1 MGVGG
6 DHGAKVSAK
15 GADWEDGGEEMKRV
29 SRRGEEGVRGEL
41 YREGK
46 AEEGGAIYGY
56 DGSQERR
63 KRGTCTKQAGMG
75 GRFWQGPG
83 VFLGGVEETYVKDTI
98 ECVFDGRSGESRVP
112 SLRRTENTE
121 VGDYGIG
128 DEGESGQEPST
139 DRDGPGQVGQTVAT
153 KGRLPHSSKDAA
165 PARHNAKASIERSEE
180 PAAGAPKETRSE
192 LAGGEISSSPV
203 SKYASL
209 Y

>member
-56 DGSQERR
+56 DGSPERR

-83 VFLGGVEETYVKDTI
+83 VFLGGVEDTYVKTLSNACLTGGLGNP
-98 ECVFDGRSGESRVP
+98 EFLLCGA
-112 SLRRTENTE
+112 RRTLKSETTE
-121 VGDYGIG
+121 
-128 DEGESGQEPST
+128 
-139 DRDGPGQVGQTVAT
+139 
-153 KGRLPHSSKDAA
+153 
-165 PARHNAKASIERSEE
+165 
-180 PAAGAPKETRSE
+180 
-192 LAGGEISSSPV
+192 
-203 SKYASL
+203 
-209 Y
+209 